1 MKKQKNSTANLK
13 VKIISG
19 CWRGKNINFLEK
31 KDLRPTKS
39 QIRETLFNW
48 IQHDVENSYC
58 LDLFS
63 GSGVLGFEAA
73 SRGAKKVFM
82 VDNDLDVVNCLNI
95 QKKKLKGDNIFI
107 FNSDSDEFL
116 KNFNEKVSLIFL
128 DPPFTKNILDE
139 TIKSLS
145 VSNNLIDRCKI
156 YIELPHNKN
165 FTVNIKTPENWE
177 LLKSKKSGDV
187 AYLLFQHNCSMI

>member
-48 IQHDVENSYC
+48 IQYDVENSYC

-107 FNSDSDEFL
+107 FNSDSIEFL

-128 DPPFTKNILDE
+128 DPPFTKNVLDE

-145 VSNNLIDRCKI
+145 VSNSLIDRCKI

>member
-107 FNSDSDEFL
+107 FNSDSNEFL